1 MTQNSERPPLS
12 VVSTWM
18 GLIRCF
24 PGLYSLTAA
33 LRIVVFVGIFQVVGL
48 LIRFFF
54 DSLTG
59 SAPLAW
65 GPNAWAALLL
75 AVAVLR
81 NCLIFTDMYV
91 FFRWTFSTAATM
103 RKNLL
108 EHILSMPGARSLP
121 SSTGEAI
128 SRFREDAEEVGNY
141 TVWALFL
148 LATGTFGVVALF
160 TMARINLRVTAFAF
174 LPMLLVVAV
183 ANMTRLRVQQ
193 YREASRTSAGNVT
206 GFIGEMFENVQGV
219 QVATA
224 EESVLAHFEEL
235 NENRRKNALR
245 DRLFNEILDST
256 YNHFASIG
264 LGLILLLAGAAL
276 REGSFTI
283 GDFSL
288 FAYYLDF
295 AIVMISTVGVF
306 IARWKQAGVSIGRM
320 DRLLRGAPASTLVR
334 KTPIYL
340 SGAFPSARD
349 ASPAE
354 ADFLQGLSATG
365 LTYRFPGSEKGIVDV
380 DLRLER
386 GSFTVVTGRI
396 GAGKSTLLRVLLGLL
411 PADSG
416 EIHWNGRLVDEAASF
431 FVPPVSAYISQT
443 PTLFSES
450 LRENI
455 LLGLDANDAK
465 LAQAV
470 RAAALEPDLAQLENG
485 LETVVGPRGVKLS
498 GGQRQRAAA
507 ARMFIRHAELLVCDD
522 LSSALDVETEQ
533 LLWERLFAR
542 RDATYLVVSHRRPL
556 LRRAD
561 QIIVL
566 KSGRVEDVGRLDPLL
581 ERCAEMNSLWEGHI
595 SEQSSEF

>member
-1 MTQNSERPPLS
+1 MTQISDRSPLS
-12 VVSTWM
+12 VAHTWL

-24 PGLYSLTAA
+24 PGLYALTTAI
-33 LRIVVFVGIFQVVGL
+33 RIVVFAVFFQATGL
-48 LIRFFF
+48 IIRFFF
-54 DSLTG
+54 DSLTD

-65 GPNAWAALLL
+65 GPNAWAAALL
-75 AVAVLR
+75 AVALLR
-81 NCLIFTDMYV
+81 NGLILTDMYL

-103 RKNLL
+103 RNNLL

-128 SRFREDAEEVGNY
+128 SRFHEDAEEVGNF

-148 LATGTFGVVALF
+148 LTNGLFGLVALF
-160 TMARINLRVTAFAF
+160 TMARINLRVTIFVF
-174 LPMLLVVAV
+174 LPLGLVVVVGNLA
-183 ANMTRLRVQQ
+183 RSRVQK
-193 YREASRTSAGNVT
+193 YREANRASAGNVT
-206 GFIGEMFENVQGV
+206 GFIGEMFESVQAV
-219 QVATA
+219 HVAGA
-224 EESVLAHFEEL
+224 EESMLAHFERL
-235 NENRRKNALR
+235 NETRRMSALR
-245 DRLFNEILDST
+245 DRLFNEVLGSAFH
-256 YNHFASIG
+256 NVGNIG
-264 LGLILLLAGAAL
+264 VGLILLLAGSAL
-276 REGSFTI
+276 HEGSFTV

-288 FAYYLDF
+288 FAYYLAF
-295 AIVMISTVGVF
+295 VSTWIASIGMF
-306 IARWKQAGVSIGRM
+306 FARWKQAGVAIARM
-320 DRLLRGAPASTLVR
+320 HRLLQGAPSTSLVG

-340 SGAFPSARD
+340 HGPLPPFRAEPHASGD
-349 ASPAE
+349 A
-354 ADFLQGLSATG
+354 LSTVTASG
-365 LTYRFPGSEKGIVDV
+365 LTYRFPGSEKGIVSV

-411 PADSG
+411 PAESG
-416 EIHWNGRLVDEAASF
+416 AIHWNGRPVHEPASF

-443 PTLFSES
+443 PSLFSES

-455 LLGLDANDAK
+455 LLGLNADDAA

-470 RAAALEPDLAQLENG
+470 RAAALESDLVQLENG

-507 ARMFIRHAELLVCDD
+507 ARMFIRQAELLVCDD

-533 LLWERLFAR
+533 LLWQRLFAR

-561 QIIVL
+561 QILVL
-566 KSGRVEDVGRLDPLL
+566 KSGRVEDIGRLEPLL
-581 ERCAEMNSLWEGHI
+581 QRCPEMRSLWEGHAAA
-595 SEQSSEF
+595 EDD

>member
-1 MTQNSERPPLS
+1 MTQISDRSPLS
-12 VVSTWM
+12 VAQTWL

-24 PGLYSLTAA
+24 PGLYALTTAI
-33 LRIVVFVGIFQVVGL
+33 RIVVFVVFFQATGL
-48 LIRFFF
+48 IIRFFF
-54 DSLTG
+54 DSLTD

-65 GPNAWAALLL
+65 GPNAWAAVLL
-75 AVAVLR
+75 AVALLR
-81 NCLIFTDMYV
+81 NGLILTDMYL

-128 SRFREDAEEVGNY
+128 SRFREDAEEVGNF

-148 LATGTFGVVALF
+148 LANGLFGLVALF
-160 TMARINLRVTAFAF
+160 TMARINLRVTIFVF
-174 LPMLLVVAV
+174 LPLGLVVVVGNLA
-183 ANMTRLRVQQ
+183 RSRVQK
-193 YREASRTSAGNVT
+193 YREANRASAGNVT
-206 GFIGEMFENVQGV
+206 GFIGEMFESVQAV
-219 QVATA
+219 QVAGA
-224 EESVLAHFEEL
+224 EESMLAHFERL
-235 NENRRKNALR
+235 NETRRKSALR
-245 DRLFNEILDST
+245 DRLFNEVLGSAFH
-256 YNHFASIG
+256 NVGNIG
-264 LGLILLLAGAAL
+264 VGLILLLAGSAL
-276 REGSFTI
+276 HEGSFTV

-288 FAYYLDF
+288 FAYYLAF
-295 AIVMISTVGVF
+295 VSTWIASIGMF
-306 IARWKQAGVSIGRM
+306 FARWNQAGVAIARM
-320 DRLLRGAPASTLVR
+320 DRLLQGAPSTTLVG

-340 SGAFPSARD
+340 HGPLPPFRAEPHASRD
-349 ASPAE
+349 A
-354 ADFLQGLSATG
+354 LSTVTASG
-365 LTYRFPGSEKGIVDV
+365 LTYRFPGSEKGIVNV

-411 PADSG
+411 PAESG
-416 EIHWNGRLVDEAASF
+416 DIHWNGRPVHEPASF

-443 PTLFSES
+443 PSLFSES

-455 LLGLDANDAK
+455 LLGLDADDAA

-470 RAAALEPDLAQLENG
+470 RAAALESDLVQLENG

-507 ARMFIRHAELLVCDD
+507 ARMFLRQAKLLVCDD

-533 LLWERLFAR
+533 LLWQRLFAR

-561 QIIVL
+561 QILVL
-566 KSGRVEDVGRLDPLL
+566 KSGRVEDVGRLEPLL
-581 ERCAEMNSLWEGHI
+581 QRCPEMRSLWEGRAAA
-595 SEQSSEF
+595 EDE

>member
-1 MTQNSERPPLS
+1 MTQISGRPPIS
-12 VVSTWM
+12 VVSAWW

-24 PGLYSLTAA
+24 PGLYSLTTA
-33 LRIVVFVGIFQVVGL
+33 LRIFIFVGIFQANGL
-48 LIRFFF
+48 IIRFYF

-65 GPNAWAALLL
+65 GPNAWAAVVL
-75 AVAVLR
+75 AVALLR
-81 NCLIFTDMYV
+81 NGLIFTDMYV

-128 SRFREDAEEVGNY
+128 SRFREDAEEVGNF

-148 LATGTFGVVALF
+148 LATGGFGVVALL
-160 TMARINLRVTAFAF
+160 TMARINLRVTIFAF
-174 LPMLLVVAV
+174 LPLLIVVAV
-183 ANMTRLRVQQ
+183 ANLARVRVQQ
-193 YREASRTSAGNVT
+193 YREANRFAAGNVA
-206 GFIGEMFENVQGV
+206 GFIGEMFEHVQAV
-219 QVATA
+219 QVAGA
-224 EESVLAHFEEL
+224 EWSMLAQFEEL

-245 DRLFNEILDST
+245 DRLFNEVLNST
-256 YNHFASIG
+256 FHNVVNIG
-264 LGLILLLAGAAL
+264 MGLILLLTGSAL

-288 FAYYLDF
+288 FAYYLAF
-295 AIVMISTVGVF
+295 VTNMISTIGTF
-306 IARWKQAGVSIGRM
+306 FARWKQAGVSIERM
-320 DRLLRGAPASTLVR
+320 ERLLQGAEPSALVR
-334 KTPIYL
+334 KTPIHL
-340 SGAFPSARD
+340 HGAFPSTTD
-349 ASPAE
+349 VSPVQPE
-354 ADFLQGLSATG
+354 PMQTLSVSG
-365 LTYRFPGSEKGIVDV
+365 LTYRFPGSEKGIFSV

-411 PADSG
+411 PAETG
-416 EIHWNGRLVDEAASF
+416 EIQWNGRRIDEPASF

-443 PTLFSES
+443 PSLFSES

-455 LLGLDANDAK
+455 LLGLEADDAEV
-465 LAQAV
+465 AQAV
-470 RAAALEPDLAQLENG
+470 RAAALDTDLEQLEDG
-485 LETVVGPRGVKLS
+485 LETVVGPRGVRLS

-507 ARMFIRHAELLVCDD
+507 ARMFIRQAELLVCDD

-533 LLWERLFAR
+533 QLWERLFAR

-556 LRRAD
+556 LQRAD
-561 QIIVL
+561 QIVVL
-566 KSGRVEDVGRLDPLL
+566 KSGCVEDAGRLEPLL
-581 ERCAEMNSLWEGHI
+581 ERCPEMRSLWEGRVLDGAA
-595 SEQSSEF
+595 